1 MDDNVLEIRPVGLG
15 PWITLEYQN
24 KQERRGVKR
33 VAKVAE
39 GVLESGTHG
48 SDAQSGKPTPAVSP
62 EQTRELVESVQS
74 YLADL
79 NTRLSFEVYDKTGEL
94 VVKVINRDTQEVIR
108 QIPSEELLKLHDK
121 LEELRGVLFN
131 DKA

>member
-1 MDDNVLEIRPVGLG
+1 
-15 PWITLEYQN
+15 
-24 KQERRGVKR
+24 
-33 VAKVAE
+33 
-39 GVLESGTHG
+39 
-48 SDAQSGKPTPAVSP
+48 
-62 EQTRELVESVQS
+62 VQS

-108 QIPSEELLKLHDK
+108 QIPSEELLRLHDK